1 MASNTSGSVR
11 IGKTLVVLML
21 TFALLASS
29 AYLLR
34 GPLMLATLRVVLL
47 DYGISLHDL
56 KGLGI
61 SPSGMRIAS
70 LHISLPGAEARSTV
84 ENLQVDFTLRELL
97 KGELR
102 EVTLTRADL
111 HIAIPDSPSNSAFAA
126 PEIKPILAMLVNFP
140 IARVHVESLA
150 LSPWLEEASLNI
162 QRNLQEVFATIE
174 SEEIRL
180 EMRANWHDMDFVSS
194 HFIPENDISSRSMD
208 PGTLSANVRIRYQ
221 GGQALN
227 LDFSALETNS
237 GTSLDLEGDVNLA
250 WVAAYA
256 RTQANV
262 PAAFGELDG
271 ELALRAGVLLA
282 TDTTAAHQLT
292 VQISPSA
299 LQLPFRNELIL
310 LKIERFGLDGE
321 CTASG
326 ECHLSQNIELSGT
339 TQSGKPLNLGP
350 TLTGNRQGQVLRAN
364 GLKLQGPW
372 DVQTTADGL
381 RVDLLPGFDIAL
393 TQMEI
398 DTLETIDTSLH
409 VEERLTLQWDYA
421 DTWHLNGTSAAL
433 RATEI
438 HFGETQSSAALTLRD
453 IRASGRLS
461 DLPATNL
468 SISTGLS
475 VLSTNALPFTLRS
488 PEVLAQIEFDNNI
501 YSLSAD
507 IRVAER
513 EVMHADVDFDYM
525 RGAGSADLRIPRLEF
540 GADAGSFAY
549 MFASRGFAADIVAGS
564 LEANAAL
571 SIHRSDSGVIQFNGP
586 LHAQVHDLSGFVDET
601 AIVGVSADLQA
612 ILQDD
617 FALQSSAPT
626 MLTVK
631 SIDPG
636 VAVQNIVAEIQF
648 DTGANTFSL
657 AGLEASLFSGSVR
670 SEGGIFA
677 LDKPQGTLQLQLD
690 KINLADILTLSAY
703 EGVTA
708 SGLVSGTL
716 PVSLR
721 DGSVSIA
728 EGSLFAEFPG
738 GNIRYSGSGEVS
750 GNAAL
755 DFVNK
760 TLSNY
765 QYDVMETGVDYLPN
779 GDLALAVQLQG
790 TNPDSNSGQRINL
803 NLNISDNIPT
813 LLRSLQAGRTITE
826 AVEQQLQRR

>member
-1 MASNTSGSVR
+1 
-11 IGKTLVVLML
+11 
-21 TFALLASS
+21 
-29 AYLLR
+29 
-34 GPLMLATLRVVLL
+34 
-47 DYGISLHDL
+47 
-56 KGLGI
+56 
-61 SPSGMRIAS
+61 
-70 LHISLPGAEARSTV
+70 
-84 ENLQVDFTLRELL
+84 
-97 KGELR
+97 
-102 EVTLTRADL
+102 
-111 HIAIPDSPSNSAFAA
+111 
-126 PEIKPILAMLVNFP
+126 
-140 IARVHVESLA
+140 
-150 LSPWLEEASLNI
+150 
-162 QRNLQEVFATIE
+162 
-174 SEEIRL
+174 
-180 EMRANWHDMDFVSS
+180 
-194 HFIPENDISSRSMD
+194 
-208 PGTLSANVRIRYQ
+208 
-221 GGQALN
+221 
-227 LDFSALETNS
+227 
-237 GTSLDLEGDVNLA
+237 
-250 WVAAYA
+250 
-256 RTQANV
+256 
-262 PAAFGELDG
+262 
-271 ELALRAGVLLA
+271 
-282 TDTTAAHQLT
+282 
-292 VQISPSA
+292 
-299 LQLPFRNELIL
+299 
-310 LKIERFGLDGE
+310 
-321 CTASG
+321 
-326 ECHLSQNIELSGT
+326 
-339 TQSGKPLNLGP
+339 
-350 TLTGNRQGQVLRAN
+350 
-364 GLKLQGPW
+364 
-372 DVQTTADGL
+372 
-381 RVDLLPGFDIAL
+381 
-393 TQMEI
+393 
-398 DTLETIDTSLH
+398 
-409 VEERLTLQWDYA
+409 
-421 DTWHLNGTSAAL
+421 
-433 RATEI
+433 
-438 HFGETQSSAALTLRD
+438 
-453 IRASGRLS
+453 
-461 DLPATNL
+461 
-468 SISTGLS
+468 
-475 VLSTNALPFTLRS
+475 
-488 PEVLAQIEFDNNI
+488 
-501 YSLSAD
+501 
-507 IRVAER
+507 
-513 EVMHADVDFDYM
+513 
-525 RGAGSADLRIPRLEF
+525 
-540 GADAGSFAY
+540 
-549 MFASRGFAADIVAGS
+549 
-564 LEANAAL
+564 
-571 SIHRSDSGVIQFNGP
+571 

>member
-1 MASNTSGSVR
+1 MASNTSGSAR
-11 IGKTLVVLML
+11 IGKTLLVLML
-21 TFALLASS
+21 TFVLLASS

-34 GPLMLATLRVVLL
+34 GPLMFGILRVALF
-47 DYGISLHDL
+47 DYGISLHEMQ
-56 KGLGI
+56 GLRI

-70 LHISLPGAEARSTV
+70 LHMSLPGAETRSTV

-102 EVTLTRADL
+102 EVTLAMVDL
-111 HIAIPDSPSNSAFAA
+111 SIAIPDSPASSPISA
-126 PEIKPILAMLVNFP
+126 PDIKPIIAMLVNFP

-150 LSPWLEEASLNI
+150 ISPWLEESTLSI
-162 QRNLQEVFATIE
+162 HRDSQELFADIE
-174 SEEIRL
+174 SEGMQI
-180 EMRANWHDMDFVSS
+180 EMRANWHDKDFVSS
-194 HFIPENDISSRSMD
+194 HFIPENDLASHSMD
-208 PGTLSANVRIRYQ
+208 TGTLSANVGIRYQ
-221 GGQALN
+221 GNQVLN
-227 LDFSALETNS
+227 MDFSALQTNS
-237 GTSLDLEGDVNLA
+237 GTNLDLEGDVNLDRI
-250 WVAAYA
+250 AAYTSA
-256 RTQANV
+256 HAGV
-262 PAAFGELDG
+262 PAALGELDG
-271 ELALRAGVLLA
+271 KLALRAGVLLT
-282 TDTTAAHQLT
+282 TDTHSPQQFTL
-292 VQISPSA
+292 QISPTA

-310 LKIERFGLDGE
+310 LQIETFGLDGE

-326 ECHLSQNIELSGT
+326 ECHLSQNIDLSGT
-339 TQSGKPLNLGP
+339 TQSGKPVNLGP
-350 TLTGNRQGQVLRAN
+350 TVTGDTQDQVLRAN

-372 DVQTTADGL
+372 DVQTTSDGL
-381 RVDLLPGFDIAL
+381 RVELLPGFDLAL
-393 TQMEI
+393 TQMAI
-398 DTLETIDTSLH
+398 DTLEAIDTSLH
-409 VEERLTLQWDYA
+409 VEERLTLQWDNA
-421 DTWHLNGTSAAL
+421 DTWHLNSTSATL

-438 HFGETQSSAALTLRD
+438 RFGETRTSATLALRD
-453 IRASGRLS
+453 IRASGTLS
-461 DLPATNL
+461 DLPATKL
-468 SISTGLS
+468 SVSAGLN
-475 VLSTNALPFTLRS
+475 VLSTNALPLTLHS
-488 PEVLAQIEFDNNI
+488 PEMLAQVEFDNKV

-513 EVMHADVDFDYM
+513 ALMHADVDFDYLQ
-525 RGAGSADLRIPRLEF
+525 GEGSADLRIPRLEF
-540 GADAGSFAY
+540 GADAGSFAS
-549 MFASRGFAADIVAGS
+549 MFATHGFAADIVAGS
-564 LEANAAL
+564 LEADAAL

-586 LHAQVHDLSGFVDET
+586 LHAQLHDLSGFVDET
-601 AIVGVSADLQA
+601 AIVGVNADLRA

-626 MLTVK
+626 TLTVK

-636 VAVQNIVAEIQF
+636 VAVQNIVAEMQF

-677 LDKPQGTLQLQLD
+677 LDKPEGTLQLHLE

-728 EGSLFAEFPG
+728 AGALFAEFPG

-765 QYDVMETGVDYLPN
+765 QYDVMETGVNYLPN

-790 TNPDSNSGQRINL
+790 TNPDTNPGQRINL